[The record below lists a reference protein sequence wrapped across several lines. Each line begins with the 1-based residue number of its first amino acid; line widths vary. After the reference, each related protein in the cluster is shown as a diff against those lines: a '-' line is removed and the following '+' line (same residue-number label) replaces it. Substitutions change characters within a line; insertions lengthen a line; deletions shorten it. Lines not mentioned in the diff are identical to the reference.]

1 MNEKELNNIE
11 SIYGFNDD
19 QIKVI
24 KFLSDVIHILDKR
37 VSDLEDKMDDI
48 NPRPESYMSW

>member
-1 MNEKELNNIE
+1 MNEKELNNIK

-24 KFLSDVIHILDKR
+24 KFLSDVISILDKR
-37 VSDLEDKMDDI
+37 VYDLEDKMDDI
-48 NPRPESYMSW
+48 NPRPESRYDY